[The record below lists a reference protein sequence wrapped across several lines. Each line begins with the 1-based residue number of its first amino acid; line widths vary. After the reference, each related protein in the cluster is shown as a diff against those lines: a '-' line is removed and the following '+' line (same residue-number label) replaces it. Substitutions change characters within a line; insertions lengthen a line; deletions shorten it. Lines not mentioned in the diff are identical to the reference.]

1 MCQSEQS
8 QQTLEIEIKE
18 SSEKFTID
26 KPPAKCNADELQI
39 EPSKATKELKID
51 TEDVKLGFQR
61 RPSLQD
67 DCPIFLDLVFHHNIL
82 KPNDIDRCGSFAIR
96 RSSLTFGDVL
106 GQGSCGEVRSAL
118 YNGRQVAVKTLCS
131 KLDARSEEG
140 KDLLKEIS
148 MMSHAFRHKNVVD
161 FYGIYE
167 HDGLPWLYYEAKKKS
182 RRDGRWRPK
191 TRRAVSWVED
201 ILSALAYLH
210 AQKPPVIHRDIKP
223 ANMLLTGDGRT
234 VKIGDFGLSRMC
246 PLSPGKAPLT
256 PGGGRGSGGFLSD
269 ESFMSTELTGTTG
282 TYRYMAPE
290 IFRGEG
296 QYTAAV
302 DVYSFSLVM
311 WYIFAGEHPFCNID
325 GHSVASMAAKYNFR
339 PAVLSERMMPW
350 ELQGMMRRSWAGEGK
365 ERPRAAEL
373 LEEVEA
379 WRGKE

>member
-39 EPSKATKELKID
+39 EPSKPTKELKID
-51 TEDVKLGFQR
+51 TEDVKLRFQR

-67 DCPIFLDLVFHHNIL
+67 DCPIFLDLASHHNIL

-140 KDLLKEIS
+140 KDLLKEIG

-167 HDGLPWLYYEAKKKS
+167 HDGLPWLVME
-182 RRDGRWRPK
+182 
-191 TRRAVSWVED
+191 
-201 ILSALAYLH
+201 L
-210 AQKPPVIHRDIKP
+210 
-223 ANMLLTGDGRT
+223 M
-234 VKIGDFGLSRMC
+234 
-246 PLSPGKAPLT
+246 
-256 PGGGRGSGGFLSD
+256 PGGAWS
-269 ESFMSTELTGTTG
+269 STT
-282 TYRYMAPE
+282 
-290 IFRGEG
+290 
-296 QYTAAV
+296 
-302 DVYSFSLVM
+302 
-311 WYIFAGEHPFCNID
+311 
-325 GHSVASMAAKYNFR
+325 R
-339 PAVLSERMMPW
+339 P
-350 ELQGMMRRSWAGEGK
+350 RRSREGTGAGG
-365 ERPRAAEL
+365 PRRGGQCRG
-373 LEEVEA
+373 
-379 WRGKE
+379 WRTS

>member
-1 MCQSEQS
+1 
-8 QQTLEIEIKE
+8 
-18 SSEKFTID
+18 
-26 KPPAKCNADELQI
+26 
-39 EPSKATKELKID
+39 
-51 TEDVKLGFQR
+51 
-61 RPSLQD
+61 
-67 DCPIFLDLVFHHNIL
+67 
-82 KPNDIDRCGSFAIR
+82 IR

-140 KDLLKEIS
+140 KDLLKEIG

-167 HDGLPWLYYEAKKKS
+167 HDGLPWLVMELMPGGSLEQYYEAKKKS
-182 RRDGRWRPK
+182 RRDGRWRPE

-234 VKIGDFGLSRMC
+234 VKIGDFG
-246 PLSPGKAPLT
+246 
-256 PGGGRGSGGFLSD
+256 
-269 ESFMSTELTGTTG
+269 LTGTTG

-325 GHSVASMAAKYNFR
+325 GHSVASMAAKHDFR
-339 PAVLSERMMPW
+339 PSLLNDRVPR

-373 LEEVEA
+373 LE
-379 WRGKE
+379 